1 MLQIL
6 YVTQIIISLLVSTAV
21 LLQNK
26 GTGLSATFGGDFSG
40 FHTKR
45 GFEKF
50 LMTATTILGALFIL
64 NALAIFIIST
74 AS

>member
-1 MLQIL
+1 MLKTL
-6 YVTQIIISLLVSTAV
+6 YVFQLVISIAIIISI

-45 GFEKF
+45 GIEKF
-50 LMTATTILGALFIL
+50 LTILTTILGGLFII
-64 NALAIFIIST
+64 NAIIVFILST
-74 AS
+74 VI

>member
-1 MLQIL
+1 M
-6 YVTQIIISLLVSTAV
+6 VTI

-45 GFEKF
+45 GLEKF
-50 LMTATTILGALFIL
+50 LTIATSILGGLFIL
-64 NALAIFIIST
+64 NAIVIFAIST
-74 AS
+74 LG

>member
-1 MLQIL
+1 MLKTL
-6 YVTQIIISLLVSTAV
+6 YIVQLVISLALLVSV

-45 GFEKF
+45 GIEKF
-50 LMTATTILGALFIL
+50 LTIITSILGALFIL
-64 NALAIFIIST
+64 NAIIVFVLST
-74 AS
+74 TA

>member
-1 MLQIL
+1 MLKIL
-6 YVTQIIISLLVSTAV
+6 YIAQLIISLSLLISV

-45 GFEKF
+45 GIEKF
-50 LMTATTILGALFIL
+50 LTIATSILGGLFIF
-64 NALAIFIIST
+64 NAILIFVLST
-74 AS
+74 TA

>member
-1 MLQIL
+1 MLKFL
-6 YVTQIIISLLVSTAV
+6 YITQIIISILLIISV

-45 GFEKF
+45 GLEKF
-50 LMTATTILGALFIL
+50 LTIATAILGGLFII
-64 NALAIFIIST
+64 NATIIFVFSAT
-74 AS
+74 A

>member
-1 MLQIL
+1 MLKIL
-6 YVTQIIISLLVSTAV
+6 YAIELIISLTIIVSI

-45 GFEKF
+45 GLEKF
-50 LMTATTILGALFIL
+50 LTILSTILGTLFIA
-64 NALAIFIIST
+64 NALLIFILST
-74 AS
+74 AK

>member
-1 MLQIL
+1 MLKYLYILQIL
-6 YVTQIIISLLVSTAV
+6 LSLFLVTTI

-45 GFEKF
+45 GLEKF
-50 LMTATTILGALFIL
+50 LTIATSILGGLFIL
-64 NALAIFIIST
+64 NAIIIFIVST
-74 AS
+74 RG

>member
-1 MLQIL
+1 MLKFLYGLQIIL
-6 YVTQIIISLLVSTAV
+6 SLSLMITI

-45 GFEKF
+45 GMEKF
-50 LMTATTILGALFIL
+50 LTITSAILGGLFIL
-64 NALAIFIIST
+64 NAGIIFVVSV
-74 AS
+74 AG

>member
-1 MLQIL
+1 MLKTL
-6 YVTQIIISLLVSTAV
+6 YIVQLIISVALIISI

-45 GFEKF
+45 GIERF
-50 LMTATTILGALFIL
+50 LTIATTILGGLFII
-64 NALAIFIIST
+64 NAIVIFILST
-74 AS
+74 AF

>member
-6 YVTQIIISLLVSTAV
+6 YILQIIISILVSITV

-50 LMTATTILGALFIL
+50 LVTATTVLGALFII
-64 NALAIFIIST
+64 NAFVIFVVST
-74 AS
+74 TS